1 MTINFR
7 RLSPWAIA
15 AGIVLILGSQSLAF
29 AKKGV
34 KISID
39 DDPSIKEGS
48 PTIVL
53 VEVSDFQCPGCG
65 GVARDVLPKIHE
77 TFVSTGKV
85 ELVYLDFPLQMHPHA
100 FKAAEAG
107 QCANDQK
114 MFWEMHSQLFGN
126 QSALAPE
133 QLVGHAKEVGLDV
146 EAFQKCLSSGRNAG
160 KVREDVRMGR
170 NLLGIT
176 KTPSYV
182 LGRRLPDGGKI
193 EVLEVGQGWKAYA
206 ELEEK
211 LNALLS
217 AK

>member
-1 MTINFR
+1 MTTSFR
-7 RLSPWAIA
+7 RISPWAIA
-15 AGIVLILGSQSLAF
+15 VGIVILGSQSPAS
-29 AKKGV
+29 AKKGI

-48 PTIVL
+48 PTLVL

-77 TFVSTGKV
+77 KFVSTGKV
-85 ELVYLDFPLQMHPHA
+85 ELVYLDFPLQRHQYA
-100 FKAAEAG
+100 FKAAEAA

-126 QSALAPE
+126 QNALAPE
-133 QLVGHAKEVGLDV
+133 QLPGHAKEVGLNV

-160 KVREDVRMGR
+160 KVREDVRAAH
-170 NLLGIT
+170 NLLGIA

-182 LGRRLPDGGKI
+182 LGRRLPDSGKI
-193 EVLEVGQGWKAYA
+193 EVLEVGQGWQAYV